1 MTINPSVEAKTV
13 PEFVAYGGSGGSPV
27 ASAIAP
33 YQMSVCTKTLTT
45 VTTSGDP
52 AASVNLPVG
61 EVLATSWR
69 LRSAGQLV

>member
-1 MTINPSVEAKTV
+1 
-13 PEFVAYGGSGGSPV
+13 V